1 MKGQISAE
9 MIVLLVVILAL
20 VALVATNL
28 MKSAETLGGGIEEKM
43 NKTAEAIAQS
53 CTVDLECPS
62 GKTCVNG
69 RCQ

>member
-20 VALVATNL
+20 VALVATKL
-28 MKSAETLGGGIEEKM
+28 MSSAETVGSGIETKM
-43 NKTAEAIAQS
+43 NKTAEAIANS
-53 CTVDLECPS
+53 CTLDIECPP
-62 GKTCVNG
+62 GQRCIEG